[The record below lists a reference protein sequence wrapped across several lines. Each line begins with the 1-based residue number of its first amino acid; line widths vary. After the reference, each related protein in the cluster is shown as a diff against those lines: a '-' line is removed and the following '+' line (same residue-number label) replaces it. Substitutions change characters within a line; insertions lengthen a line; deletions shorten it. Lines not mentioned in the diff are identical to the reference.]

1 VSKTAAAVAEAAPA
15 KINLALHVT
24 GRRDDGYHLIESLSV
39 FTAFGDEVAIGP
51 APRDLFT
58 VSGPYAHEVPGGADN
73 LAVQARDTLRKAAGA
88 AAIPPALIFLEKNIP
103 ASSGVGGGSSDAAA
117 VLRGLARFWKLDLGA
132 SALARIGLTLGADVP
147 MCLHSKPL
155 VARGIGDIVEPV
167 EKFPSLALVL
177 VNPRVAVATPQVFA
191 ALASRENPPLPALP
205 RKLDRTSLLGW
216 LSATRNDL
224 MAPAM
229 EVAPAIGDA
238 LAALASQNAA
248 FARMSGSGATCFGL
262 FPNNAAAQRA
272 ASAIST
278 AQPGWFVVAT
288 ETTASTLPESRREV

>member
-1 VSKTAAAVAEAAPA
+1 MSETVAAVAEAAPA

-24 GRRDDGYHLIESLSV
+24 GRRPDGYHLIESFSV
-39 FTAFGDEVAIGP
+39 FTAFGDQIAVGP

-58 VSGPYAHEVPGGADN
+58 VSGPFAHEIPGGVDN
-73 LAVQARDTLRKAAGA
+73 LAVQARDALRKIGGA
-88 AAIPPALIFLEKNIP
+88 AAASPALIFLEKNIP

-117 VLRGLARFWKLDLGA
+117 VLRGLKRFWKLDLGA
-132 SALARIGLTLGADVP
+132 SALARIGLALGADVP

-155 VARGIGDIVEPV
+155 VARGIGDVIEPV
-167 EKFPSLALVL
+167 GKFPSLALVL
-177 VNPRVAVATPQVFA
+177 VNPRVAVGTPSVFA
-191 ALASRENPPLPALP
+191 ALKSRENPPLPAPP

-248 FARMSGSGATCFGL
+248 FARMSGSGAMCFGL
-262 FPNNAAAQRA
+262 FPDNAAAQRA
-272 ASAIST
+272 ASAISA

-288 ETTASTLPESRREV
+288 ETTASALPGG

>member
-1 VSKTAAAVAEAAPA
+1 MADAATAVAEAAPA

-39 FTAFGDEVAIGP
+39 FTAFGDEIAIGP

-58 VSGPYAHEVPGGADN
+58 VSGPYADEIPGGTGN
-73 LAVQARDTLRKAAGA
+73 LVVQARDTLRKVAGPAAV
-88 AAIPPALIFLEKNIP
+88 PPALIFLEKNIP

-117 VLRGLARFWKLDLGA
+117 VLKGLARFWKLDLGA
-132 SALARIGLTLGADVP
+132 GALSRIGLTLGADVP
-147 MCLHSKPL
+147 MCLHARPL

-167 EKFPSLALVL
+167 GKFPSLALVL
-177 VNPRVAVATPQVFA
+177 VNPRVAVSTPQVFA
-191 ALASRENPPLPALP
+191 ALESRENPPLPPLP
-205 RKLDRTSLLGW
+205 AKLDATSLLGW

-229 EVAPAIGDA
+229 ELAPAIGEV

-248 FARMSGSGATCFGL
+248 FARMSGSGATSFGL
-262 FPNNAAAQRA
+262 FKDNATAQRA
-272 ASAIST
+272 ASAIAAARSD
-278 AQPGWFVVAT
+278 WFVVAT
-288 ETTASTLPESRREV
+288 ETTASALPGG